1 MVEKDKVAFSVDA
14 AGKAVGRSVSVRKPV
29 RYNIGDQGSAQ
40 CKKCQMA
47 FTPGI
52 TMLRPVIRHEIVQM
66 NRVAVVRGTDQ
77 R

>member
-14 AGKAVGRSVSVRKPV
+14 AGKAVARTVSVRKLL
-29 RYNIGDQGSAQ
+29 GDQDFAQ

-47 FTPGI
+47 STPGI
-52 TMLRPVIRHEIVQM
+52 TMLRPVIRHEMLQM
-66 NRVAVVRGTDQ
+66 KRVPAVGGTDQ